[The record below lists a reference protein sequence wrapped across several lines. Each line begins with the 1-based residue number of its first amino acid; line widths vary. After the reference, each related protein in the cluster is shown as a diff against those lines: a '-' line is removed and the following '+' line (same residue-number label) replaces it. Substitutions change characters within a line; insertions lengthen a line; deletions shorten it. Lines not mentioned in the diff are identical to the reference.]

1 MHRAPRGSHA
11 LAVVNFNR
19 YPELV
24 VVAARA
30 LLFAPCDHYY
40 DDFICADL
48 AAGGQTARKAI
59 DETVLMLGPG
69 EPRRLRE
76 VVRSPEI
83 NPGKTQPAAASNV
96 VLGVVAD
103 LALAADPLPRT
114 RFWVDPDRARLVL
127 DEFRAAFE
135 RRVMLP
141 HEASRLRGKLFFL
154 LSAAFAMIGRAA
166 TLPLVQRQ
174 FRDTDYSFVAGSEL
188 HECLLFF
195 EALLPELPPLVLHL
209 LPEPDPP
216 LLVYTDASFW
226 RTKRRAREE
235 RCSAA
240 FSQLRG
246 SLGATVYDPR
256 DGTVRSA
263 SAEPDWA
270 VFLSS
275 RQEDRKTYITELE
288 LLAAIAVYPTY
299 PALFAGRKV
308 NHFIDNT
315 VALSALVHGYSGKP
329 DLAKGVNEFYLQ
341 MLSLRASVY
350 LDWVPSKANIAD
362 LPSRGEFRALRAEL
376 RGIAGADAPPDHL
389 ISPSLA
395 SWRAPLR
402 SWAAVRPEAAHLHMP
417 G

>member
-1 MHRAPRGSHA
+1 
-11 LAVVNFNR
+11 
-19 YPELV
+19 
-24 VVAARA
+24 
-30 LLFAPCDHYY
+30 
-40 DDFICADL
+40 
-48 AAGGQTARKAI
+48 
-59 DETVLMLGPG
+59 MLGPG

-209 LPEPDPP
+209 LPEPYPP
-216 LLVYTDASFW
+216 FLVYTDASFW

-270 VFLSS
+270 VLLSS

-299 PALFAGRKV
+299 PALFAGARL
-308 NHFIDNT
+308 T
-315 VALSALVHGYSGKP
+315 TSSTT
-329 DLAKGVNEFYLQ
+329 
-341 MLSLRASVY
+341 
-350 LDWVPSKANIAD
+350 
-362 LPSRGEFRALRAEL
+362 PSR
-376 RGIAGADAPPDHL
+376 
-389 ISPSLA
+389 SPRSSTATPA
-395 SWRAPLR
+395 SRT
-402 SWAAVRPEAAHLHMP
+402 
-417 G
+417 